1 MCGDFNARLGILD
14 HFVHDMDKVTFPIP
28 AISTLTVRRKS
39 RDIQVNTYG
48 KLLAE
53 LCCGNEMI
61 VLNGRTKGDYI
72 GQFT

>member
-28 AISTLTVRRKS
+28 AISTLIVRRKS

-48 KLLAE
+48 KSLAE